1 MTLLISVQKGHT
13 PHGEVLNMVPV
24 SLTQHD
30 DQSHCVHDG
39 SSINSKSPP
48 LFEQME
54 EKLSKSIVLILNQ
67 RPVSGVQVNLK
78 NLTFGNFE
86 NHFLA
91 VTL

>member
-1 MTLLISVQKGHT
+1 MTLLISVQKGQT
-13 PHGEVLNMVPV
+13 PHGEVLKMVPV
-24 SLTQHD
+24 FLTQHD
-30 DQSHCVHDG
+30 DQSRCVHDG
-39 SSINSKSPP
+39 NSVYSRSPP

-54 EKLSKSIVLILNQ
+54 EKLSKSIVLIFNQ
-67 RPVSGVQVNLK
+67 RPVSRVQVNLK